1 MSNRNGKNKMKLDLL
16 NELNKIDKGLK
27 RCKNDEEKTSQLMS
41 KRNTIRTKLKTK

>member
-16 NELNKIDKGLK
+16 NELNKIDKSLK
-27 RCKNDEEKTSQLMS
+27 RCKSDEEKTSQLMS